1 MTSDIITLVTGLL
14 VQALLL
20 GAGGV
25 WKLTRV
31 EVSIRGALAKNRQ
44 ETDDKINVEVGKLRA
59 ELRDD
64 HEEFSRQWGDGLLAM
79 RTKITEVELAS
90 EKKFAGIEL
99 WNRDNFVRR
108 DDFGAIISGIS
119 RSIDGLRAELGAAK
133 ASIEEKIEKVREA
146 KSGN

>member
-44 ETDDKINVEVGKLRA
+44 ETDTKINTEVGRLR
-59 ELRDD
+59 
-64 HEEFSRQWGDGLLAM
+64 EEWRQEHDQFMQQWGEGLTAVRQKM
-79 RTKITEVELAS
+79 TDMEI
-90 EKKFAGIEL
+90 
-99 WNRDNFVRR
+99 WNRDNFVRHR
-108 DDFGAIISGIS
+108 DFTSIVQGLTAAIDGIS
-119 RSIDGLRAELGAAK
+119 KKMDAFMERIDGKLERWQTK
-133 ASIEEKIEKVREA
+133 
-146 KSGN
+146 